1 MLFMQHGE
9 WTVHVYDQFSIEML
23 YLWGQVRKQ
32 LSDAVGVEEWVEVEL
47 EDDVA
52 LEGVGFQVPGGV

>member
-1 MLFMQHGE
+1 MLFMKHGE

-23 YLWGQVRKQ
+23 YLWWQVREQ
-32 LSDAVGVEEWVEVEL
+32 LSDAVGIEEWVEMEL

-52 LEGVGFQVPGGV
+52 LEGVSFQVPGGV